1 MKNFSQ
7 IFRFQFRHMVTRR
20 RFCLLFLIVAAV
32 ITLSFL
38 DICYRYYGMDIGVVP
53 PPAMGWIGRTPN
65 GAGGTWA
72 LYVFAI
78 FLEFFLLAV
87 GALVFSDFYLT
98 DQKEGT
104 YTILITRSSANAYH
118 LSGAL
123 LCFLGAFSMI
133 FLPLLLF
140 YPITF
145 VFFPS
150 DAIINPFQS
159 TRSFFD
165 LSRVKDHS
173 VLFPNLFYSHPHLS
187 NFVFI
192 FYNSLLAGAWA
203 LVSYTLSYF
212 LKFSRILVIVLP
224 TAFLLLGGYVC
235 DLMMEK
241 SIALIQYTNP
251 TWFSGDRYLAVFWA
265 YLLIP
270 LLFSIIVITLR
281 LRKKKA
287 DEL

>member
-7 IFRFQFRHMVTRR
+7 IFWFQFRHMVTRR
-20 RFCLLFLIVAAV
+20 QFRLLFLFVVTV

-38 DICYRYYGMDIGVVP
+38 DSYYRYYGMDIGVVP
-53 PPAMGWIGRTPN
+53 SPAMGWIGRTPN
-65 GAGGTWA
+65 ASGEQWA

-104 YTILITRSSANAYH
+104 YPLLITRSSSNAYH
-118 LSGAL
+118 LAGAL
-123 LCFLGAFSMI
+123 VCFLGAFGMI
-133 FLPLLLF
+133 LLPLLLF

-150 DAIINPFQS
+150 DAIIYPFLS
-159 TRSFFD
+159 TRSFLD
-165 LSRVKDHS
+165 LSRVKDHA

-187 NFVFI
+187 NLVFI

-224 TAFLLLGGYVC
+224 TVFLLFGGYVYE
-235 DLMMEK
+235 LIMEK

-251 TWFSGDRYLAVFWA
+251 TWFRGDRYLAVFWA

-270 LLFSIIVITLR
+270 LLFSVLVITLR
-281 LRKKKA
+281 LRKRKA